1 MTEQMPQGL
10 AGMSAGQPQGQM
22 PQGPGQQMPTVE
34 EVIDMLEEVIDMLLQ
49 GAKPEELVQMGIP
62 EELIMQAMQMLQN
75 QAAPEQ
81 GLASSVAGQHGMN
94 I

>member
-34 EVIDMLEEVIDMLLQ
+34 EVIDM
-49 GAKPEELVQMGIP
+49 
-62 EELIMQAMQMLQN
+62 
-75 QAAPEQ
+75 
-81 GLASSVAGQHGMN
+81 
-94 I
+94 

>member
-22 PQGPGQQMPTVE
+22 PQGPGQQMSTV
-34 EVIDMLEEVIDMLLQ
+34 EEVIDMLLQ

-62 EELIMQAMQMLQN
+62 EELIMQAMQMLQK
-75 QAAPEQ
+75 QSAPEQ
-81 GLASSVAGQHGMN
+81 GLASAVAGQPGMN

>member
-10 AGMSAGQPQGQM
+10 AGMSAGQMPGQM
-22 PQGPGQQMPTVE
+22 PQESGQQIPTV
-34 EVIDMLEEVIDMLLQ
+34 EEVIDMLLQ

-62 EELIMQAMQMLQN
+62 EELIMQAMQMLQK
-75 QAAPEQ
+75 QSAPEQ
-81 GLASSVAGQHGMN
+81 GLASAVAGQPGMN

>member
-10 AGMSAGQPQGQM
+10 AGMSAGQM
-22 PQGPGQQMPTVE
+22 PGQIPQESGQQIPTV
-34 EVIDMLEEVIDMLLQ
+34 EEVIDMLLQ

-62 EELIMQAMQMLQN
+62 EELIMQAMQMLQK
-75 QAAPEQ
+75 QSATEQ
-81 GLASSVAGQHGMN
+81 GLASAVAGQPGMN

>member
-1 MTEQMPQGL
+1 MPQGL

-22 PQGPGQQMPTVE
+22 PQGPGQQMSTV
-34 EVIDMLEEVIDMLLQ
+34 EEVIDMLLQ

-62 EELIMQAMQMLQN
+62 EELIMQAMQMLQK
-75 QAAPEQ
+75 QSAPEQ
-81 GLASSVAGQHGMN
+81 GLASAVAGQPGMN

>member
-10 AGMSAGQPQGQM
+10 AGMSAGQMPGQM
-22 PQGPGQQMPTVE
+22 PQESGQQIPTV
-34 EVIDMLEEVIDMLLQ
+34 EEVIDMLLQ

-62 EELIMQAMQMLQN
+62 EELIMQAMQMLQR
-75 QAAPEQ
+75 QSAPEQ
-81 GLASSVAGQHGMN
+81 GLASAVAGQPGMN

>member
-22 PQGPGQQMPTVE
+22 PQGHGQQMPTV
-34 EVIDMLEEVIDMLLQ
+34 EEVIDMLLQ

-62 EELIMQAMQMLQN
+62 EELIMQAMQMLQK
-75 QAAPEQ
+75 QSAPDQ
-81 GLASSVAGQHGMN
+81 GLASAIAGQPGMN

>member
-22 PQGPGQQMPTVE
+22 PQGHGQQMPTVE
-34 EVIDMLEEVIDMLLQ
+34 EVIDMLLQ
-49 GAKPEELVQMGIP
+49 GASPEELVQMGIP
-62 EELIMQAMQMLQN
+62 EELIMQAMQMLQK
-75 QAAPEQ
+75 QSAPDQ
-81 GLASSVAGQHGMN
+81 GLASAIAGQPGMN

>member
-10 AGMSAGQPQGQM
+10 AGMSAGKSQGQM
-22 PQGPGQQMPTVE
+22 PQGPDQHIPTV
-34 EVIDMLEEVIDMLLQ
+34 EEVIDMLLQ

-62 EELIMQAMQMLQN
+62 EELIMQAMQMLQR
-75 QAAPEQ
+75 QSAPEQ
-81 GLASSVAGQHGMN
+81 GLASSVAGQPGMN

>member
-10 AGMSAGQPQGQM
+10 AGMSAGQSQGQM
-22 PQGPGQQMPTVE
+22 PKGPGQQMPTV
-34 EVIDMLEEVIDMLLQ
+34 EEVIDMLLQ

-62 EELIMQAMQMLQN
+62 EELIMQAMQMLQK
-75 QAAPEQ
+75 QSAPEQ
-81 GLASSVAGQHGMN
+81 GLASAVAGQPGMN